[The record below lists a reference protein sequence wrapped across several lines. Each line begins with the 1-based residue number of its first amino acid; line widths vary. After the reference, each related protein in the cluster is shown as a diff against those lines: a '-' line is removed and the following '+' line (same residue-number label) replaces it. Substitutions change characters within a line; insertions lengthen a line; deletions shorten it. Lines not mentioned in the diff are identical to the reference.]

1 MSDATDISE
10 VKKILPAH
18 LNKKW
23 QKPLT
28 FQNFNEPFQTDIKKN
43 LKCLKNMWFLQSEDK
58 LSTFQSTQEDNQ
70 FWNQFFNIIQDL
82 PFMTQGKTPDFLN
95 WKVKGLTSDESAHVA
110 HPFFSN
116 SESSLKKPLKMNW
129 KKKWKQSL

>member
-1 MSDATDISE
+1 M
-10 VKKILPAH
+10 PAY
-18 LNKKW
+18 LNKNW

-28 FQNFNEPFQTDIKKN
+28 FRNFNEPFQTDIKKN

-70 FWNQFFNIIQDL
+70 FWNQFFNIRQDL
-82 PFMTQGKTPDFLN
+82 PFMTQGKTHTFLN

-110 HPFFSN
+110 HPFFL
-116 SESSLKKPLKMNW
+116 EFWVILEKTVLNW
-129 KKKWKQSL
+129 KKKWDNRCSTRVLLLCLIFF